1 LSARE
6 GDEGGWGGQG
16 ERVEG
21 IERSGGERR
30 RDTENV
36 GDREV
41 SRERE

>member
-1 LSARE
+1 VRE
-6 GDEGGWGGQG
+6 RETKEGGGQG